1 MKPILKWPGGKSRE
15 IAQVC
20 GLIPDFDRYIE
31 PFFGGGAMYFHL
43 TPQRAAVND
52 TCRDLMDFYRLVQA
66 QDPAL
71 LACLT
76 AYGQGFQAMLDL
88 GRSRA
93 GALLDLL
100 PLLDTGEDAARA
112 ALSALLD
119 AWTPELLELFSL
131 PLDTS
136 AFRQELESAVF
147 DKLRRTARNHKKRPF
162 SPADLTE
169 NLVTGFASGFY
180 LYARRVYNDWTLGRV
195 SLPEAQRAANFCFVR
210 EYCYGSMFRY
220 NAKGEFNIPYGGMS
234 YNQKDFLGKVQAMF
248 RPELAALLAGT
259 ELCCQDFEDFLAA
272 VRPTERDFLFLDP
285 PYDTEFSDYE
295 GAAFTRLD
303 HARLALC
310 LSRTKA
316 KFLLIIKDT
325 PYISG
330 LYSQGF
336 HVRRFD
342 KQYTYNV
349 RSRNDRRAEHLIVTN
364 YEIIDKHPLR

>member
-15 IAQVC
+15 VARVS
-20 GLIPDFDRYIE
+20 GLIPDFDRYLE

-43 TPQRAAVND
+43 MPRRAAVND
-52 TCRDLMDFYRLVQA
+52 NCRELMDFYRLVQA

-76 AYGQGFQAMLDL
+76 AYGRGFQSMLVL
-88 GRSRA
+88 CRSRVT
-93 GALLDLL
+93 ALLELYALL
-100 PLLDTGEDAARA
+100 ETGEDAARA
-112 ALSALLD
+112 GLSALLD
-119 AWTPELLELFSL
+119 AWMPELLARIPL
-131 PLDTS
+131 PLDAC
-136 AFRQELESAVF
+136 AFRTELEAAVF
-147 DKLRRTARNHKKRPF
+147 DKLRRTARNQKKRSF
-162 SPADLTE
+162 SPDDLSE
-169 NLVTGFASGFY
+169 NLITGFAGGFY
-180 LYARRVYNDWTLGRV
+180 LYFRRVYNDWNLGRV
-195 SLPEAQRAANFCFVR
+195 TLPEAERAANFFFVR

-220 NAKGEFNIPYGGMS
+220 NANGAFNIPYGGMS

-248 RPELAALLAGT
+248 RPELAAQLAGT
-259 ELCCQDFEDFLAA
+259 TFCCQDFEDFLAA
-272 VRPTERDFLFLDP
+272 VQPTERDFLFLDP

-336 HVRRFD
+336 HVQRFD
-342 KQYTYNV
+342 TQYTYNV
-349 RSRNDRRAEHLIVTN
+349 RGRNNRNAEHLIVRN
-364 YEIIDKHPLR
+364 YESPGIEN

>member
-15 IAQVC
+15 VAQVS
-20 GLIPDFDRYIE
+20 GLIPDFDRYLE

-43 TPQRAAVND
+43 MPQRAAVND
-52 TCRDLMDFYRLVQA
+52 SCRDLMDFYRLVQA

-76 AYGQGFQAMLDL
+76 AYGRGFQSMLDL
-88 GRSRA
+88 CRSRVT
-93 GALLDLL
+93 ALLELL
-100 PLLDTGEDAARA
+100 ALLETGEDAAQA
-112 ALSALLD
+112 GLSALLD
-119 AWTPELLELFSL
+119 AWMPELLACISL
-131 PLDTS
+131 PLDAF
-136 AFRQELESAVF
+136 AFRKELEAAVL
-147 DKLRRTARNHKKRPF
+147 DKLRRTARNQKKRPF
-162 SPADLTE
+162 SPDDLSE
-169 NLVTGFASGFY
+169 NLITGFASGFY
-180 LYARRVYNDWTLGRV
+180 LYFRRVYNDWNLGRV
-195 SLPEAQRAANFCFVR
+195 SLPEAQRAANFFFVR

-220 NAKGEFNIPYGGMS
+220 NAQGAFNIPYGGMS

-272 VRPTERDFLFLDP
+272 VQPTERDFLFLDP

-325 PYISG
+325 PYING

-336 HVRRFD
+336 HVQRFD

-349 RSRNDRRAEHLIVTN
+349 RSRNDRKAEHLIVRN
-364 YEIIDKHPLR
+364 YE